1 MSDDFVWF
9 VGIDWATARHQA
21 CLVDRDGGGREQR
34 EIEHTAAGVQ
44 EFVEWLRTRANGE
57 LHRVAVAI
65 ESPRGALVDTLIE
78 LGLAV
83 FAINPKQLDRFR
95 DRHTVAGAKD
105 DRRDALVLADSLR
118 TDRPAF
124 RLVQVDHPLIIQIRA
139 LSRAEDDLQV
149 DLNRLTNR
157 VREQVYRLAPGLL
170 TLCTGA
176 DEPWFWTLLELV
188 ISPTRVTRTRV
199 DRLLREHRIRRMTA
213 DDVLAQLHAPA
224 LAMPP
229 GVVDAV
235 CTHLSLLLPQIRVLA
250 DQRKR
255 CADHVESLLHEL
267 ETQPAAADGESR
279 EHRDVTI
286 LRSLPGVGRK
296 VLATMLAEA
305 SRPLAD
311 RDYRTLRL
319 WAGTAP
325 VTSWSGK
332 RRTQPFVKMRYACNQ
347 RLRQAAYHW
356 SRISLQHDPASRAYY
371 QRLRQR
377 GHRHGRALRS
387 VADRLFRILI
397 AMLTKGTLYDPARA
411 VACEQSA
418 VGA

>member
-1 MSDDFVWF
+1 MSEEFVWF
-9 VGIDWATARHQA
+9 VGIDWATMRHQA
-21 CLVDRDGGGREQR
+21 CLVDREGGGREQR
-34 EIEHTAAGVQ
+34 EIPHTPAGV
-44 EFVEWLRTRANGE
+44 EGFVDWLCERTSSE
-57 LHRVAVAI
+57 LHRVAVGI
-65 ESPRGALVDTLIE
+65 EAPRGALVDTLIE

-95 DRHTVAGAKD
+95 DRHTVGGAKD
-105 DRRDALVLADSLR
+105 DRLDALVLADSLR

-124 RLVQVDHPLIIQIRA
+124 RRVQVDHPLIVQIRA
-139 LSRAEDDLQV
+139 LSRVEDDLQV
-149 DLNRLTNR
+149 DLGRLCNR
-157 VREQVYRLAPGLL
+157 VREQVYRLAPALL
-170 TLCTGA
+170 TLCAAA

-188 ISPTRVTRTRV
+188 ISPSRVTRTRI
-199 DRLLREHRIRRMTA
+199 DRLLRNHRIRRLTP
-213 DDVLAQLHAPA
+213 DEVLAQLHAPT
-224 LAMPP
+224 LATPA
-229 GVVDAV
+229 GVVEAV
-235 CTHLSLLLPQIRVLA
+235 RTHLSLLLPQIRVLA

-255 CADHVESLLHEL
+255 CADHVESLLQEL
-267 ETQPAAADGESR
+267 ETQPAADGDSR

-286 LRSLPGVGRK
+286 LRSLPGIGRK

-305 SRPLAD
+305 ARPLAD

-332 RRTQPFVKMRYACNQ
+332 RRTRPFVTMRRACNP

-356 SRISLQHDPASRAYY
+356 SRVSLQHDPPSRAYY
-371 QRLRQR
+371 DRLRQR

-397 AMLTKGTLYDPARA
+397 AMLKAGTLYEPRDPHREET
-411 VACEQSA
+411 VALA
-418 VGA
+418 

>member
-1 MSDDFVWF
+1 MTEDFAWF
-9 VGIDWATARHQA
+9 VGIDWATDRHQA
-21 CLVDRDGGGREQR
+21 CLIDRDGVGREQH

-44 EFVEWLRTRANGE
+44 GFVNWLQIRTNQA
-57 LHRVAVAI
+57 LHRVAVGI

-124 RLVQVDHPLIIQIRA
+124 RRVQVDHPLVIQIRA
-139 LSRAEDDLQV
+139 LSRAEDDLQI
-149 DLNRLTNR
+149 DLGRLTNR

-170 TLCTGA
+170 TLCPGA

-188 ISPTRVTRTRV
+188 IRPTRLTRPRV
-199 DRLLREHRIRRMTA
+199 DRVLREHRIRRLTA
-213 DDVLAQLHAPA
+213 DEVLAQLHAPA
-224 LAMPP
+224 LATPP

-235 CTHLSLLLPQIRVLA
+235 RTHLTLLMPQIRVLA
-250 DQRKR
+250 DQCKR
-255 CADHVESLLHEL
+255 CADHIEALLHEL
-267 ETQPAAADGESR
+267 ETQPAPEGASR

-305 SRPLAD
+305 SRPLAA

-332 RRTQPFVKMRYACNQ
+332 RRAYPFDRRQLLLPVALPRPICYWARIVASK
-347 RLRQAAYHW
+347 RLLPIGEPRRCDVRDQ
-356 SRISLQHDPASRAYY
+356 
-371 QRLRQR
+371 
-377 GHRHGRALRS
+377 
-387 VADRLFRILI
+387 
-397 AMLTKGTLYDPARA
+397 
-411 VACEQSA
+411 
-418 VGA
+418 

>member
-1 MSDDFVWF
+1 MTDDLAWF

-21 CLVDRDGGGREQR
+21 CLIDSDGGGREQR
-34 EIEHTAAGVQ
+34 EIEHTAAGIQGWVD
-44 EFVEWLRTRANGE
+44 WLRARTKGE

-65 ESPRGALVDTLIE
+65 ESPRGALVDMLIE

-124 RLVQVDHPLIIQIRA
+124 RRVQVDHPLIIQIRA
-139 LSRAEDDLQV
+139 LSRAEDDLQI
-149 DLNRLTNR
+149 DLGRVTNR

-170 TLCTGA
+170 TLCPA
-176 DEPWFWTLLELV
+176 ANEPWFWTLLELV
-188 ISPTRVTRTRV
+188 ISPSRVTRTRV
-199 DRLLREHRIRRMTA
+199 DRLLREHRIRRLTA
-213 DDVLAQLHAPA
+213 DDVLTQLHAPA
-224 LAMPP
+224 LATPP
-229 GVVDAV
+229 GVLDAV
-235 CTHLSLLLPQIRVLA
+235 RTHLGLLLPQIRVLA

-255 CADHVESLLHEL
+255 CADHLESLLHEL
-267 ETQPAAADGESR
+267 EAEPAAEGDSR

-296 VLATMLAEA
+296 ILATMLAEA
-305 SRPLAD
+305 SRPLAA

-332 RRTQPFVKMRYACNQ
+332 RRAHPFVRMRYACNH

-356 SRISLQHDPASRAYY
+356 SRVSLQHDPASRTYY

-377 GHRHGRALRS
+377 GHAHGRALRS

-397 AMLTKGTLYDPARA
+397 AMLTNGTLYDPARA
-411 VACEQSA
+411 VVTEPATA
-418 VGA
+418 